1 MLRSS
6 RFDDLFR
13 VLALSLLATTLL
25 VLRPT
30 PAPAQIRKHH
40 RTPTEL
46 VVLRYEKLIADGS
59 LLSSEGWERSAKL
72 FDRPDPYPP
81 DSEISLM
88 STGELVGEDW
98 VKGDRAEVGTK
109 WNDAYGTIDATL
121 RYRQP
126 SPNGILPMAQS
137 YSLVLIRNGLEIE
150 NGGEAIG
157 AKGSGEWKIEGPQRT
172 RAATPEEAII
182 YLTRKREES
191 SDPVLRKNAARAI
204 NSLKRAIRGRGAA
217 CAC

>member
-72 FDRPDPYPP
+72 FDRTDPYLP

-88 STGELVGEDW
+88 STGELLAENW
-98 VKGDRAEVGTK
+98 VKGDRAMVGTK
-109 WNDAYGTIDATL
+109 WGDFYGTIDAGL
-121 RYRQP
+121 RYKPPTP
-126 SPNGILPMAQS
+126 SGSIMMGSEYFLVFARSDSETDDGNGAGKTTPT
-137 YSLVLIRNGLEIE
+137 
-150 NGGEAIG
+150 
-157 AKGSGEWKIEGPQRT
+157 GEWKIEGPQRT
-172 RAATPEEAII
+172 RAATPEQAII
-182 YLTRKREES
+182 YLTRKLEES